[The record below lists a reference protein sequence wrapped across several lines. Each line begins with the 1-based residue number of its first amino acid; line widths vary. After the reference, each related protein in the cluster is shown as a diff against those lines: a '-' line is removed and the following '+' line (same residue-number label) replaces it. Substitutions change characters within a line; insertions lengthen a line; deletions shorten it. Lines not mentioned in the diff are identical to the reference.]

1 MTKSLTACRLLHP
14 SRLEIPLLDLE
25 RLVEPSSSNGVAWK
39 PECLG
44 FRTKTGVLIIDMINE
59 FAFSDAAK
67 LFPTIEQIAQNI
79 AALKRHMK

>member
-1 MTKSLTACRLLHP
+1 
-14 SRLEIPLLDLE
+14 
-25 RLVEPSSSNGVAWK
+25 
-39 PECLG
+39 
-44 FRTKTGVLIIDMINE
+44 MINE